1 MIVYI
6 LMAQL
11 INFIASFLLML
22 VTGAFFGPWFALTR
36 SLAEFEP
43 GEFIKITRTL
53 SKNLGPPMR
62 FLLPGSIL
70 MMIAATFFYQPTK
83 LFYLSQPAIALLII
97 SLIITVAIEVPIV
110 KSIERCT
117 VATLPADWQAR
128 RDRWIRFHVFRMLA
142 ALLSFGLWLA
152 IYI

>member
-1 MIVYI
+1 MH
-6 LMAQL
+6 MEQL
-11 INFIASFLLML
+11 TNFIAGFLLML
-22 VTGAFFGPWFALTR
+22 VTGVFFGPWFALTR
-36 SLAEFEP
+36 SLGEFEA

-53 SKNLGPPMR
+53 SKNLGPTMR

-70 MMIAATFFYQPTK
+70 MMILATFCREPATP
-83 LFYLSQPAIALLII
+83 FYLSLPAIALLLT
-97 SLIITVAIEVPIV
+97 SLIITVAVEVPIV
-110 KSIERCT
+110 KSIEHCT

-128 RDRWIRFHVFRMLA
+128 RDRWIRFHVLRTLA

>member
-1 MIVYI
+1 
-6 LMAQL
+6 MAQL

-22 VTGAFFGPWFALTR
+22 VTGIFFGPWFALTR
-36 SLAEFEP
+36 SLAKFEP
-43 GEFIKITRTL
+43 AGFITITRAL
-53 SKNLGPPMR
+53 SKNLGPTMR

-70 MMIAATFFYQPTK
+70 MMTVAAFLYQPTAP
-83 LFYLSQPAIALLII
+83 FYVSLPAIALLVT
-97 SLIITVAIEVPIV
+97 SLIITVTVEVPIV
-110 KSIERCT
+110 KSIEHCT

-128 RDRWIRFHVFRMLA
+128 RDRWIRFHVFRTLA